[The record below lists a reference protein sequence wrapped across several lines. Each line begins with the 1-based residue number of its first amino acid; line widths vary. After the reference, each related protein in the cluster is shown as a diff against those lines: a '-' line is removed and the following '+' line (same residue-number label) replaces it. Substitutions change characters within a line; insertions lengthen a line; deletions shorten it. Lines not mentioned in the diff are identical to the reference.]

1 VPTGGALGTPFSC
14 TANVSVPPAL
24 RQEGVTEAVG
34 DIVLVCSGGSA
45 LPAGAPVP
53 FANFTITLG
62 TQVTSRILSTSGAT
76 GGASNSS
83 EALLLIDEPGA
94 TNLGGPGPM
103 ATQTTCAAGSGYA
116 GAGTPGSAN
125 TGGPATGCA
134 AIVNGT
140 GQASPSLGGTMPNVF
155 QGLVS
160 GFQVTFQGVP
170 VLPPVTAGLTRVF
183 RFTNIRANAAGVP
196 AGLGGVGQLLANII
210 ISGST
215 SVPVSNPVQTVGFV
229 QTSLTTSLRASNSTS
244 GGSNHGFQQ
253 CNNVTTG
260 FVNLLRYSENFATA
274 FKTRVVATA
283 NNTGQ
288 AGPVNQNIPGGIF
301 NSESDF
307 VTTALANAGLA
318 DFGTRLRAVFS
329 NVPSGVRLFV
339 STTNVLNGTTI
350 APAPSPIGGTS
361 TSPFAQLVV
370 SETAP
375 DSNGF
380 VPAVPVSGTCGQTSG
395 FTGCGNLTLAEI
407 PVING
412 VATAVWEVVNTN
424 PAQNEDFFFGAFVS
438 FAGNQANGTPPAG
451 TSTVDMSYAPVIANS
466 AVASATLPI
475 PRFVDLSTPV
485 NNFNIGLCRTIL
497 LFPYV
502 TNAIGL
508 ETGIAIA
515 NTSTDPL
522 GQATPQAGTCAFT
535 LYGNQSVPTWN
546 PNKTILSGNSNA
558 STSDWAFTLSSV
570 PGVATGFQGY
580 MIAVCNFQYAH
591 GFAYISD
598 VGVRNLSMGYLAL
611 VLQGN
616 DDHAF
621 SRNDN
626 NTAER
631 IER

>member
-1 VPTGGALGTPFSC
+1 M
-14 TANVSVPPAL
+14 AN
-24 RQEGVTEAVG
+24 
-34 DIVLVCSGGSA
+34 
-45 LPAGAPVP
+45 
-53 FANFTITLG
+53 
-62 TQVTSRILSTSGAT
+62 
-76 GGASNSS
+76 
-83 EALLLIDEPGA
+83 
-94 TNLGGPGPM
+94 
-103 ATQTTCAAGSGYA
+103 
-116 GAGTPGSAN
+116 
-125 TGGPATGCA
+125 
-134 AIVNGT
+134 
-140 GQASPSLGGTMPNVF
+140 SLGGQAANVY

-170 VLPPVTAGLTRVF
+170 VLPPVSAGLTRVF

-196 AGLGGVGQLLANII
+196 AGLGGVGQLLANIT

-215 SVPVSNPVQTVGFV
+215 SVPVANPVQTVGFV
-229 QTSLTTSLRASNSTS
+229 QSGLSTALRNASNGG
-244 GGSNHGFQQ
+244 GGSNRTFLQ

-274 FKTRVVATA
+274 FKTRVVPTA
-283 NNTGQ
+283 GNTGQ

-307 VTTALANAGLA
+307 VTPAVPNAGLA

-339 STTNVLNGTTI
+339 STNNVTNSTTPI
-350 APAPSPIGGTS
+350 ASPPSPVGGTS
-361 TSPFAQLVV
+361 TTPYAVLVV

-380 VPAVPVSGTCGQTSG
+380 VPSVPVSGTCGTTPG
-395 FTGCGNLTLAEI
+395 FASSQCGTLPLAEI

-412 VATAVWEVVNTN
+412 TASAVWEVVNTN
-424 PAQNEDFFFGAFVS
+424 ASTNEELLFGVYAS
-438 FAGNQANGTPPAG
+438 FAGNQANNTPPVGAAQI
-451 TSTVDMSYAPVIANS
+451 DMSYAPVIANS
-466 AVASATLPI
+466 ATASSTLPI
-475 PRFVDLSTPV
+475 PRFVDLSTPANV
-485 NNFNIGLCRTIL
+485 LNIGLCRTIL

-522 GQATPQAGTCAFT
+522 GQATPQAGTCSFT
-535 LYGNQSVPTWN
+535 LYGNQTVPTWG
-546 PNKTILSGNSNA
+546 PTSTPPTKTILSGNSNA

-570 PGVATGFQGY
+570 PGIATGFQGY
-580 MIAVCNFQYAH
+580 MVAVCNFRYAH

-611 VLQGN
+611 VLQGSPFN
-616 DDHAF
+616 RDDSNSAE
-621 SRNDN
+621 
-626 NTAER
+626 NTTR
-631 IER
+631 